1 MFDKCCP
8 SFQNSSFFKIFTFF
22 HSFVHRSA
30 ELQNLCHNTHICLC
44 ICKFGSLL
52 CIHHLFGVHY
62 GCWGSVNKRCC
73 KEEKKSENCAKM
85 PKTSAFKLPSLK
97 PDQNAP
103 DGPRSIP
110 ELHAWQDWGYARI
123 IDHKFER
130 GKDLSHVN

>member
-1 MFDKCCP
+1 MT
-8 SFQNSSFFKIFTFF
+8 NVVHRFKIHRFSRFSQFFTVL
-22 HSFVHRSA
+22 STA
-30 ELQNLCHNTHICLC
+30 AQNCRICVTTHT
-44 ICKFGSLL
+44 FAFAFASLEAFCASTTSL
-52 CIHHLFGVHY
+52 ASTMVVGVLSTK
-62 GCWGSVNKRCC
+62 GVAKR
-73 KEEKKSENCAKM
+73 KRRSENCAKM